1 MTFPTDAELT
11 AYLTKKIHKA
21 SDLASLSRRVLKD
34 SVVERYG
41 LGTEEKRR
49 LEEDERIK
57 QLVKDVITRA
67 VKERESLEDA
77 GRANEATQE
86 KRIKGDRPKP
96 KKASKVKEVEEEEM
110 NDDDDEQQAQHLSD
124 FSSMEDSD
132 EGPAPK
138 KKARKSSS
146 PSSRKKS
153 ASVTPAG
160 KESDKVKRL
169 KSYIFLA
176 GLRKPYKKIFADA
189 NCSDPPPSSSASE
202 EAKVYKKQISILQ
215 GILQEELGIEGRPTK
230 EKCKIARDKREW
242 EKEMEEIQ
250 RAGKTERARTRGGA
264 RKSLAD
270 VGEGS
275 ENEKDEGDEERG
287 EEEPASKPPKFN
299 RFLADFAAS
308 LNDD

>member
-1 MTFPTDAELT
+1 M
-11 AYLTKKIHKA
+11 
-21 SDLASLSRRVLKD
+21 
-34 SVVERYG
+34 
-41 LGTEEKRR
+41 
-49 LEEDERIK
+49 EDEEI
-57 QLVKDVITRA
+57 D
-67 VKERESLEDA
+67 D
-77 GRANEATQE
+77 
-86 KRIKGDRPKP
+86 
-96 KKASKVKEVEEEEM
+96 
-110 NDDDDEQQAQHLSD
+110 DDDDEQRAQHLSD

-132 EGPAPK
+132 EEPAPK

-160 KESDKVKRL
+160 KERDKVKRL

-189 NCSDPPPSSSASE
+189 NCGDPPPSSSSSE

-250 RAGKTERARTRGGA
+250 RAGKTERARTRGEA
-264 RKSLAD
+264 SKAD
-270 VGEGS
+270 DAEGS
-275 ENEKDEGDEERG
+275 ENEKDEDDKERG
-287 EEEPASKPPKFN
+287 EEEPATKPPKVN
-299 RFLADFAAS
+299 LLFLLFFQWSGD
-308 LNDD
+308 